1 MAFSYQPFATTAIFL
16 RLILISSTAEK
27 TPATSGGLK
36 LLSLK
41 EVEMATLNVR
51 VFVSLICISF
61 SAAAKSSYFLTVI
74 APAAG
79 RLEDS

>member
-1 MAFSYQPFATTAIFL
+1 MGDCP
-16 RLILISSTAEK
+16 
-27 TPATSGGLK
+27 
-36 LLSLK
+36 LK

>member
-36 LLSLK
+36 LGGQFLSLLTF
-41 EVEMATLNVR
+41 E
-51 VFVSLICISF
+51 
-61 SAAAKSSYFLTVI
+61 AKPDQT
-74 APAAG
+74 G
-79 RLEDS
+79 RCLSPQKLGRKRKDK